1 MSKITLVTGGTR
13 SGKSR
18 CALDI
23 ALQYERRVF
32 LATASVCDKEMKKR
46 IYAHQ
51 VERGSS
57 FITIEEPTDL
67 AKAINKIPKNTDVVL
82 LDCLTV
88 WQGNLLYKYNDQ
100 FCDFTEISALLD
112 ILREPPTNII
122 LVTNELGSGVVPEN
136 AMARAF
142 RDMAGKTNQLVAEI
156 ADTVILVVSG
166 IPVVIKGK

>member
-18 CALDI
+18 CALNE
-23 ALQYERRVF
+23 ALKYENRVF

-46 IYAHQ
+46 VDAHQ
-51 VERGSS
+51 AERGNS
-57 FITIEEPTDL
+57 FTTIEEPIDL
-67 AKAINKIPKNTDVVL
+67 AKALGNLPANTDVVL

-88 WQGNLLYKYNDQ
+88 WQGNLLYKYNDE
-100 FCDFTEISALLD
+100 FCDFREISELLD
-112 ILREPPTNII
+112 VLRAPPTNII
-122 LVTNELGSGVVPEN
+122 LVTNEIGSGVVPEN

-166 IPVVIKGK
+166 IPVVIKG